1 MTDIGQQQGSHLILT
16 IIPDV
21 NAPGQLVAIAH
32 ASYFLHV
39 YMAGLL

>member
-21 NAPGQLVAIAH
+21 NAPGQVAIAH
-32 ASYFLHV
+32 ASYFL
-39 YMAGLL
+39 YMAGQLFL